1 MHTRSNIYFHNY
13 GWGSATSFKLNYTQD
28 QLASDIREIN
38 LILLMKG
45 LDGSGGIPTRTS
57 KSTGIVMPS
66 FIGEYG
72 EIIADDVYSVPVMYG
87 QGTKSNQ

>member
-1 MHTRSNIYFHNY
+1 
-13 GWGSATSFKLNYTQD
+13 
-28 QLASDIREIN
+28 
-38 LILLMKG
+38 MKG
-45 LDGSGGIPTRTS
+45 LDGFGGIPTRTS

>member
-1 MHTRSNIYFHNY
+1 
-13 GWGSATSFKLNYTQD
+13 
-28 QLASDIREIN
+28 
-38 LILLMKG
+38 MKG

-66 FIGEYG
+66 VIGEYG